1 MHGDVLKQ
9 VVKCAYVEYYG
20 QCICMYSK
28 QVSEMQYIRALIFV
42 VIQQLFFLV
51 KFNIIRAVR
60 KETIFI
66 FLFLYG
72 LLLIA
77 VYSIATYNTHD
88 DDAYEDKETRAASN
102 NKYQPCWICK

>member
-9 VVKCAYVEYYG
+9 VVKCAYVEYYS
-20 QCICMYSK
+20 QCICMYNK
-28 QVSEMQYIRALIFV
+28 QVSEMQYVHLF
-42 VIQQLFFLV
+42 LLLFSNFFFLV

-72 LLLIA
+72 LLLLIA
-77 VYSIATYNTHD
+77 VDSIATYNTHD